1 MYLDQLVIYLTWPA
15 FIIISWIII
24 KSALILYERKYP
36 FRDAER
42 SHSSEKEPRQGKE

>member
-15 FIIISWIII
+15 FIVISWIII

-36 FRDAER
+36 FRDDAR
-42 SHSSEKEPRQGKE
+42 PHSSEKETREEK